1 MLIEERSLTM
11 SATAGIL
18 KQVLEKTVAGVVIRR
33 NAGAD
38 LRDQLFVVFTDN
50 TYVEFSDDVSRSN
63 RLEVGSLE
71 TVKQYAAQLGGNA
84 EVIT

>member
-1 MLIEERSLTM
+1 M

-33 NAGAD
+33 NAEAD
-38 LRDQLFVVFTDN
+38 LQDQLFVVFTDN
-50 TYVEFSDDVSRSN
+50 TYVEFSDDVGRSN
-63 RLEVGSLE
+63 RLEVGDLE
-71 TVKQYAAQLGGNA
+71 TVKRYAAQLGGNA

>member
-50 TYVEFSDDVSRSN
+50 TYVEFSDDVGRSN